1 MKNLKRVWWLTL
13 ELGRRSLCRLFGHR
27 WVLARMDPVL
37 WRPFNV
43 CHRCGHIWSGPGE
56 PL

>member
-1 MKNLKRVWWLTL
+1 MKNVKLVLLWML
-13 ELGRRSLCRLFGHR
+13 EVGRRWWCQFFGHR
-27 WVLARMDPVL
+27 WVLARLDPVL